1 MSSTDSSSETS
12 DSDSSDL
19 RPATS
24 VGARRLFDRMPPGI
38 DCIGALPDGILHH
51 ILSFLPAQEA
61 VRTCVLAQR
70 WRHLWKC
77 TTGLRIVGNKGP
89 FWRWLNGL
97 LFVSRCLR
105 TLVLSGVGLQGT
117 TLDFSSCPA
126 LEDLTIGFSVINV
139 GKISSLSL
147 KCLSIFRCRSYLD
160 DRVRVSAPCVV
171 SLKLLG
177 FSGITPLLESM
188 PLLETAFLTLGAHG
202 HHTSQDI
209 CQKYSQS
216 GVYCGAKHDAC
227 TNCHANNDGS
237 RNCVVLGAIS
247 NAKHL
252 ELISSFG
259 TVIFTRD
266 LKWCPT
272 FDKLKNLILN
282 DYWCMGPSFDALS
295 CILKHSPVLEKL
307 SLHLFKGLRAN
318 VKMKGSYSSMERSSV
333 ISEHL
338 KVVDV
343 KCSVVDENVVE
354 VLKFL
359 CTLNIR
365 FCFV

>member
-177 FSGITPLLESM
+177 FS
-188 PLLETAFLTLGAHG
+188 
-202 HHTSQDI
+202 DI